1 MHIHLIGIGGTGL
14 SAIATVLHE
23 RGVEVSGSDRQESAL
38 TRRLEQTGVRITI
51 GHRVENVAGADLV
64 VRSSAIATDNV
75 EVQAAQAAGI
85 PVKRREEFL
94 SQLIGPQRA
103 IAVAGTHGKT
113 TTTSMIAWMLASL
126 DRDPSFVIGGTPIG
140 LGVNAHAGMG
150 EHFVIEAD
158 EYDGMFLGLQPEVT
172 VVTNVEYDH
181 PDCYPTVEA
190 YRQAFADFVSQTQPG
205 GLLVACGDDPG
216 AAALAAI
223 LPGGR
228 GRSLTY
234 GLKPGN
240 DLQAVDIQPNS
251 RGGFTFDVLYG
262 GRLIA
267 TRVAFQAPGL
277 HNVSNGLA
285 ALAVGMQVGLVIND
299 AARVLEGF
307 QGTGRRFE
315 VRGEKGG
322 VILVDDYAHHPTE
335 IRATLEAARARYP
348 ERRLWAVWQPHTYSR
363 LQALFAEFAAA
374 FDAADCVLVTEVFGA
389 REAPPAPEAGG
400 RPVSVN
406 GFVEALGSRRGAA
419 GGCVYGPVNLDQA
432 QAWLME
438 SLRPGDVTLVLS
450 AGDAD
455 RITTGLLQALPEWDG
470 KSWSDRPHMQ
480 EKENA

>member
-1 MHIHLIGIGGTGL
+1 MHIHMIGIGGTGL
-14 SAIATVLHE
+14 SAIATVLRE

-38 TRRLEQTGVRITI
+38 TRRLEQAGVHVTI
-51 GHRVENVAGADLV
+51 GHRAENIAGADLV
-64 VRSSAIATDNV
+64 VRSSAVATDNV

-94 SQLIGPQRA
+94 AQLIGSQRA

-113 TTTSMIAWMLASL
+113 TTTSMIAWMLTSL
-126 DRDPSFVIGGTPIG
+126 DQDPSFVIGGTPTG
-140 LGVNAHAGMG
+140 LGVNAHAGQG

-158 EYDGMFLGLQPEVT
+158 EYDGMFLGLQPEIA

-190 YRQAFADFVSQTQPG
+190 YRQAFAAFVSQTQPG

-216 AAALAAI
+216 AAALVAA
-223 LPGGR
+223 LPGGE
-228 GRSLTY
+228 GRLLTY
-234 GLKPGN
+234 GLGAGN
-240 DLQAVDIQPNS
+240 SLQAVDLQPNA

-262 GRLIA
+262 GRLMVKQ
-267 TRVAFQAPGL
+267 VAFQAPGL
-277 HNVSNGLA
+277 HNVCNGLA
-285 ALAVGMQVGLVIND
+285 ALAVGMQVGLAVED
-299 AARVLEGF
+299 AARALEGF

-335 IRATLEAARARYP
+335 IRATLDAARARYP

-363 LQALFAEFAAA
+363 LRALFAEFTAA

-389 REAPPAPEAGG
+389 REAPPTPDAGQ
-400 RPVSVN
+400 PVISVK
-406 GFVEALGSRRGAA
+406 VLTEALRSRRAVV
-419 GGCVYGPVNLDQA
+419 GGCVHGPLNLDQA
-432 QAWLME
+432 QAWLLE
-438 SLRPGDVTLVLS
+438 SLRPGDVALVLS

-455 RITTGLLQALPEWDG
+455 RITTGLLQALPERNG
-470 KSWSDRPHMQ
+470 KTWSDRPQTQ
-480 EKENA
+480 EKKDA